1 MAICIINKL
10 IKNCD
15 WNKLLPGQ
23 YIHNQVNLF
32 KTTLLN
38 FFQNFI
44 PNKVILCDDKEPFWV
59 IDEVRLLTKQRKLIF
74 KTQRKVI
81 ILILAF

>member
-10 IKNCD
+10 IKNSD
-15 WNKLLPGQ
+15 WNKLFPGQ